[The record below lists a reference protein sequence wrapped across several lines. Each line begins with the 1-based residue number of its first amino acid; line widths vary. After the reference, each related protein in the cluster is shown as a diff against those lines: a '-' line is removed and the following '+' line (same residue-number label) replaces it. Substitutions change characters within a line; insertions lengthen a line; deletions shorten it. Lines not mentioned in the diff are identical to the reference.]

1 MIRHRRQRIRARHAT
16 PVEIAVCLDHVRDTG
31 DRSEAFEDIF
41 WALINSAEFMH
52 RK

>member
-1 MIRHRRQRIRARHAT
+1 
-16 PVEIAVCLDHVRDTG
+16 VRDTG

-41 WALINSAEFMH
+41 WALVNSAEFIH